1 MTTYT
6 DVKKIRKN
14 LASKLPILS
23 KLTRNLAFVI
33 LATIVIDI
41 GAITILHRTSPERVV
56 VFSAMVIAMHIT
68 AFILVYR
75 KNIYT
80 VFELA
85 TTVIPD
91 SLRLRLSPRASARET
106 LEDQRTTAYK
116 TYEKIAKLLGVQ
128 ASWIA

>member
-6 DVKKIRKN
+6 DVNKIREN
-14 LASKLPILS
+14 LASELPILN
-23 KLTRNLAFVI
+23 KLTRNLAFII

-41 GAITILHRTSPERVV
+41 GAITILHRTSPERIV

-75 KNIYT
+75 KNIYA
-80 VFELA
+80 VFELT

-91 SLRLRLSPRASARET
+91 ALRLRLSPRASARET
-106 LEDQRTTAYK
+106 LEDQRTATYRAYG
-116 TYEKIAKLLGVQ
+116 KIARLFGVQ